1 MNVQGKINNLLKA
14 LRQQGIVYKINTQQ
28 FYSESQER
36 ICTKLILWE
45 EHPNRDGEVFFSK
58 VKLLKYLAEKWK
70 EVNGH
75 GRAADGENEGTEA
88 ANERKAG
95 GIL

>member
-28 FYSESQER
+28 FYSESQGR
-36 ICTKLILWE
+36 LCTKLILWE

-58 VKLLKYLAEKWK
+58 VKLLKYLADKWK
-70 EVNGH
+70 EVNEH
-75 GRAADGENEGTEA
+75 GRAADGENEGTEE
-88 ANERKAG
+88 ANERKAS

>member
-28 FYSESQER
+28 FYSESQGR
-36 ICTKLILWE
+36 LCTKLILWE

-58 VKLLKYLAEKWK
+58 VKLLKYLADKWK
-70 EVNGH
+70 EVNER
-75 GRAADGENEGTEA
+75 GRAADGENEGTEE
-88 ANERKAG
+88 ANERKAS

>member
-28 FYSESQER
+28 FYSESQGR
-36 ICTKLILWE
+36 LCTKLILWE

-70 EVNGH
+70 EVNGY

>member
-36 ICTKLILWE
+36 ICTKLILCE
-45 EHPNRDGEVFFSK
+45 DHPNRDGEDVYSK
-58 VKLLKYLAEKWK
+58 GKLLKYLAEKWK
-70 EVNGH
+70 EVNEH
-75 GRAADGENEGTEA
+75 GKAADGENEGAEA
-88 ANERKAG
+88 ANERKAS